1 MAGCCDTSGY
11 RGAFNT
17 KTAERAA
24 RSFLERGLDSTAEPM
39 VDAVRNLGVTG
50 ASVLEVGAGSGGA
63 LVTLFELGATSATA
77 FDIAPAHERSARK
90 LMETRG
96 IDAPLEWHTADFV
109 AIAEKVDSS
118 DVVFLNRVVC
128 CYPDMDALVD
138 AAGSKADQLLA
149 MSFPRDRW
157 LARTFVRLL
166 NGWLRFR
173 RNSFR
178 VFVHDP
184 DAIKRRVES
193 MGLEQVAT
201 GTTPGWH
208 WVVWE
213 RTTSQPS

>member
-17 KTAERAA
+17 KTAQRAA
-24 RSFLERGLDSTAEPM
+24 QSFLDKGLDSTAASM
-39 VDAVRNLGVTG
+39 TAALRDRGVSNT
-50 ASVLEVGAGSGGA
+50 SVLEVGAGSGGA
-63 LVTLFELGATSATA
+63 LVTLFEAGASSAIA
-77 FDIAPAHERSARK
+77 FDIAPAYEREART

-96 IDAPLEWHTADFV
+96 IDASLEWHTGDFV
-109 AIAEKVDSS
+109 ALADSVGVS

-128 CYPDMDALVD
+128 CYPDMEALVD
-138 AAGSKADQLLA
+138 AATSKTGRWLA
-149 MSFPRDRW
+149 VSYPRNRW

-184 DAIKRRVES
+184 DAIRRRVEAR
-193 MGLEQVAT
+193 GLVNVA
-201 GTTPGWH
+201 GGMTPGWH
-208 WVVWE
+208 WMVWE
-213 RTTSQPS
+213 RTGSDVR

>member
-17 KTAERAA
+17 KSAQRAA
-24 RSFLERGLDSTAEPM
+24 RSFLERGLDSTAGPM
-39 VDAVRNLGVTG
+39 IDALRDQGVTD
-50 ASVLEVGAGSGGA
+50 ASVLEIGAGSGGA

-77 FDIAPAHERSARK
+77 FDIAPAYERSART
-90 LMETRG
+90 LMETRA
-96 IDAPLEWHTADFV
+96 IEAPLEWHTADFV
-109 AIAEKVDSS
+109 AVADEVGAS
-118 DVVFLNRVVC
+118 DVVLLNRVVC
-128 CYPDMDALVD
+128 CYPDMPALVD
-138 AAGSKADQLLA
+138 AAGSKTDRLLA

-184 DAIKRRVES
+184 DDIRRRIEA
-193 MGLEQVAT
+193 MGLEQVAA

-208 WVVWE
+208 WMVWE
-213 RTTSQPS
+213 RTAPEHT